1 MNSLQK
7 TYGCLYSIFYNFLG
21 HYLPSKYHRPINFVG
36 APAHTA
42 PKVDPAKYFMTLSG
56 AIFLSFLA
64 FLQRTRQLTR
74 VLQVPHIA
82 VCKLIPEHI
91 RVIAHF
97 FVPLR
102 NMQHPVLHHFGIFN
116 IPQRQHKRYSPLTNR
131 LFRRPT
137 IVSQVKPSY
146 LLLGFLQFV
155 NIYSCHICL
164 IQ

>member
-1 MNSLQK
+1 
-7 TYGCLYSIFYNFLG
+7 
-21 HYLPSKYHRPINFVG
+21 
-36 APAHTA
+36 
-42 PKVDPAKYFMTLSG
+42 MTLSG

-82 VCKLIPEHI
+82 VWKLIPEHI

-164 IQ
+164 IQRANHFCGLARPHGATLKVFLWLLSSFLSFLSLFEFFNFFGYKTWRPH